1 VPGKVDGLK
10 PPFIPIGGLKG
21 LDSRQPITPEGRES
35 KFKELLLEKIALEQ
49 NVKFSAHAKTRIESR
64 QIELSGDGLVKI
76 AQAMDRAQTKGSH
89 DSLILMENI
98 AFIANVDNR
107 TIITAIDEATLQENV
122 FTNIDSA
129 VIVK

>member
-10 PPFIPIGGLKG
+10 PPFVPIGGLNG
-21 LDSRQPITPEGRES
+21 LDSRKPITPSSGES
-35 KFKELLLEKIALEQ
+35 QFRELLLEKIAEEK
-49 NVKFSAHAKTRIESR
+49 NVNFSAHAKTRLESR
-64 QIELSGDGLVKI
+64 QIELDAEGVLKLADAL
-76 AQAMDRAQTKGSH
+76 DRAKNKGSH
-89 DSLILMENI
+89 DSLILMEDV

-107 TIITAIDEATLQENV
+107 IIVTAIDETKLQENV